1 MHESSISVIIPMF
14 NAERYIAATIQS
26 VFDQRISPAEIII
39 VDDGSTDGSAAIVQ
53 TFAPRVH
60 YLHQP
65 NLGPAAARNLGVR
78 QTTGDLLAFLDADD
92 LWTADKL
99 QRQCAALSDH
109 PELDAVLGQIENFI
123 SPDSARSKQGH
134 WPDLPPVQAGYHAG
148 ALLIRRAAFQR
159 VGGFDETL
167 QSGEFI
173 DWWVR
178 AVEGGLAYRVLP
190 EVVMHRR
197 WHDHNHT
204 LRRPDTLN
212 DYTRIAR
219 SALARRRAAP

>member
-1 MHESSISVIIPMF
+1 MHEPSISVIIPMF

-53 TFAPRVH
+53 TFAPRVR
-60 YLHQP
+60 YLHQA

-78 QTTGDLLAFLDADD
+78 QATGDLLAFLDADD

-99 QRQCAALSDH
+99 QRQCAALIDH

-123 SPDSARSKQGH
+123 SPDSARLNQGH
-134 WPDLPPVQAGYHAG
+134 RSDPPPVQAGYHVG

-173 DWWVR
+173 DWWAR

-219 SALARRRAAP
+219 AALARRRAAP